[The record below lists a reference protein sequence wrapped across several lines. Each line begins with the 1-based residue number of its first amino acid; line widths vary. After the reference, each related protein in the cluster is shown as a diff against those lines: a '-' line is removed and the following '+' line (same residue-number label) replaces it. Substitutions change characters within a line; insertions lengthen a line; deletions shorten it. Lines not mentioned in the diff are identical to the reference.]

1 MSDHFFVVTGGPG
14 AGKTSLI
21 TELARRG
28 FHTIPESGRAIIREE
43 VARGGDALPWA
54 DRLAYAE
61 RMVERD
67 LRAFKDA
74 QALSGPVIFDRG
86 VPDIVGYLGL
96 CGLPV
101 PSHVSAAARAVRYY
115 AQVFLAPF
123 WEEIFTQDAEHKQGR
138 AEAKATCAMMR
149 RTYAALGYE
158 LIELPCAGITE
169 RADFVVERLAAA
181 SPGQR

>member
-54 DRLAYAE
+54 DRMAYVE
-61 RMVERD
+61 RMLERD
-67 LRAFKDA
+67 LRAYEDA
-74 QALSGPVIFDRG
+74 QALSGPVVFDRG
-86 VPDIVGYLGL
+86 TPDILGYLTL

-101 PSHVSAAARAVRYY
+101 PPYIAAAAKGARYN
-115 AQVFLAPF
+115 ACVFLAPY
-123 WEEIFTQDAEHKQGR
+123 WDEIFSQDAERKQTR
-138 AEAKATCAMMR
+138 AEAEATCAVMR
-149 RTYAALGYE
+149 ETYTALGYK
-158 LIELPCAGITE
+158 ITELPRVEIE
-169 RADFVVERLAAA
+169 RRADFVCRQLA
-181 SPGQR
+181 S